1 MAVKKTLRPLA
12 PWAVRQ
18 LRRVRTVYLGGI
30 VLWTLGL
37 VLEVWHRPG
46 SRQMWLSV
54 FILVAFVALLSATSV
69 RLGLH
74 NAARKIKQKAR
85 SAAGTQ
91 VT

>member
-18 LRRVRTVYLGGI
+18 LRRVRTVYVGGI

-37 VLEVWHRPG
+37 ALEAWNRPG

-54 FILVAFVALLSATSV
+54 LILGAFVGLLSLTSA
-69 RLGLH
+69 RLWWH
-74 NAARKIKQKAR
+74 NAAQRLKPKSR
-85 SAAGTQ
+85 PAAEG
-91 VT
+91 